1 MGEKFLEELV
11 GRIDRE
17 INKLQKTY
25 EIILINDG
33 SPDNS
38 AELIKSICQQN
49 KAVKGLLL
57 SRNFGQHY
65 AIHAGLKQASGKW
78 ITVMDCD
85 LQNRPEE
92 ISRLYQKAQE
102 GYKIVLAQRLIRK
115 DTFFKKISSK
125 IFYAVLSYM
134 TDSKQDASIGNFGM
148 YHYQVIEAIL
158 SMKDHLRYFPT
169 MVQWVGFSKTKI
181 PVAHSSRNEGKSSY
195 TLDKLLSL
203 AADNIIAFSNKPL
216 RLVVKFGLLISL
228 ASTLVA
234 LYYLYKFFMGQIIVL
249 GYASL
254 IISVWFLSG
263 IIIFTLGI
271 SGIYIGKVF
280 EKIKERPLYIIDE
293 KINCHDHI

>member
-181 PVAHSSRNEGKSSY
+181 PVAHSSRNEGKSPY